1 MNQESIGIGA
11 GYRNEPGLRD
21 FINLGERQISSK
33 PQPLPLA
40 SSRPLTEYIDLALT
54 KSVESLMQQVVAL
67 ECKLLPV
74 TFGGVLQNSVLSQ
87 SGPHQNIEISPA
99 SEVRTK
105 LKGVENE
112 LNELSRRL
120 MNLTAALDI

>member
-1 MNQESIGIGA
+1 MNQESIGISA

-21 FINLGERQISSK
+21 FINLGDAKISSK
-33 PQPLPLA
+33 SQ
-40 SSRPLTEYIDLALT
+40 SLTEYIDLALL

-87 SGPHQNIEISPA
+87 SGPRQNITEISPA

-105 LKGVENE
+105 LRGVENE